1 MTNERSDTMERQR
14 ITCPETAKHEEIE
27 LERTP
32 CGVVITGC
40 SRFQPCS
47 AVECT
52 RACAVRLDRRDRRG
66 VDDIAP
72 RVLVVYT
79 SRYAQTKAIALAL
92 ADHLSRD
99 GLTAELA
106 DADAGSVPPPA
117 DYEAVVI
124 GSTVRFGRHPRSV
137 IEYIAHYGD
146 ALAAMPAFFFSVG
159 NDDDIGRM
167 CRATGWRPTG
177 GAVFEAIAPDRRRF
191 LHRLGGHEPSATEAT
206 FADSPLVRDF
216 ALTIGEEVPTPG
228 LVTTMIR
235 NLAGRSPDRE
245 PDHGEGCAG
254 LEGRAAKRDPR
265 RA

>member
-1 MTNERSDTMERQR
+1 MARQR
-14 ITCPETAKHEEIE
+14 ITCPETDKREEIE

-32 CGVVITGC
+32 YGIVITGC

-72 RVLVVYT
+72 RVLVVYM
-79 SRYAQTKAIALAL
+79 SRHAQTKVIAVALAG
-92 ADHLSRD
+92 HLSRD

-106 DADAGSVPPPA
+106 DADARAVPPPA

-124 GSTVRFGRHPRSV
+124 GSAVRFGRHARSV
-137 IEYIAHYGD
+137 TEYIGRHGD

-167 CRATGWRPTG
+167 SRATGWRPTG
-177 GAVFEAIAPDRRRF
+177 SAVFEAIAPDLRRF
-191 LHRLGGHEPSATEAT
+191 LHRLGGRESSATEAT
-206 FADSPLVRDF
+206 FADSLRVRDF

-228 LVTTMIR
+228 LVTTMR
-235 NLAGRSPDRE
+235 P
-245 PDHGEGCAG
+245 PQ
-254 LEGRAAKRDPR
+254 PR
-265 RA
+265 PIEE

>member
-1 MTNERSDTMERQR
+1 MTDKRIDTMERQR
-14 ITCPETAKHEEIE
+14 VKCPETDKREEIE

-32 CGVVITGC
+32 CGIVITGC

-47 AVECT
+47 AVDCT

-79 SRYAQTKAIALAL
+79 SRHAQTKEIALAL
-92 ADHLSRD
+92 ADQFSRD

-106 DADAGSVPPPA
+106 DADAGAVPPPA
-117 DYEAVVI
+117 DYETVVI
-124 GSTVRFGRHPRSV
+124 GSAVRFGRHARSV
-137 IEYIAHYGD
+137 IEYIGHYGD

-167 CRATGWRPTG
+167 CRATGWRPTRSE
-177 GAVFEAIAPDRRRF
+177 VFEAIAPDHRRF
-191 LHRLGGHEPSATEAT
+191 LHRLGGRVPSATESA
-206 FADSPLVRDF
+206 FANSLRVCDF

-228 LVTTMIR
+228 LVTTIR
-235 NLAGRSPDRE
+235 P
-245 PDHGEGCAG
+245 PQ
-254 LEGRAAKRDPR
+254 PR
-265 RA
+265 PIEK